1 MRGGGGLVISRTG
14 FGGLSIQ
21 APWGANPAPQ
31 THPTHPGTPLGV
43 GVALMGRGFGVLAR
57 FVTALW
63 STAGSQGGFGASWGR
78 RGSHTGQSRWNNG
91 CGHIPQVHW
100 GGGAA
105 QGVSLWCVGVSVVA
119 RRLRWG
125 LTGFYKIILR
135 LCVQSPARARTRT
148 GVSAFLLE
156 GAPERDAAVGVAVRP
171 AANEWTHAL

>member
-1 MRGGGGLVISRTG
+1 MFGGHDTQGVSWGGLVISRTG

-31 THPTHPGTPLGV
+31 
-43 GVALMGRGFGVLAR
+43 VALMGRGFGVLAR

-78 RGSHTGQSRWNNG
+78 RGSHTGQSRWNSG

-125 LTGFYKIILR
+125 PHMFLFYFILR

-148 GVSAFLLE
+148 GVAAFLWE
-156 GAPERDAAVGVAVRP
+156 ATSKRNAAAGVAERP
-171 AANEWTHAL
+171 VTDERTHSA